1 MFGNS
6 SIYVMSPSNKIYRL
20 ETDLET
26 QKGINDT
33 FSSAVLLMTDG
44 KSCIDFDGNYK
55 PEADE
60 FLRISDFRLPE
71 VIKEAIKNPVG
82 VTAYE
87 KDSKE
92 KGNKAFQGYPK
103 IKAVFVGERFEENG
117 IEFFNIAFQRFRK
130 EQNLMALKHMMFW
143 NDSTFQQVND
153 FGIGITDTVDCIFS
167 KFGLCFNSYYYA
179 RQIFDLKDYYRIA
192 TEKEVNAFSAN
203 NRLYFENADL
213 FISFAN
219 KASLRRKIALINDS
233 GVLENFTA
241 KQIKELA
248 SKAGLTIKIKN
259 NKIVIPDD
267 KDRMLVILATLNEEA
282 YRGMFTNNLIVANS
296 KRIVAKV

>member
-92 KGNKAFQGYPK
+92 KENKAFQGYPK
-103 IKAVFVGERFEENG
+103 IKAV
-117 IEFFNIAFQRFRK
+117 QRCRK

-233 GVLENFTA
+233 GVLESFTA

-259 NKIVIPDD
+259 NRIVIPDD
-267 KDRMLVILATLNEEA
+267 KDKMLVILATLNEEA